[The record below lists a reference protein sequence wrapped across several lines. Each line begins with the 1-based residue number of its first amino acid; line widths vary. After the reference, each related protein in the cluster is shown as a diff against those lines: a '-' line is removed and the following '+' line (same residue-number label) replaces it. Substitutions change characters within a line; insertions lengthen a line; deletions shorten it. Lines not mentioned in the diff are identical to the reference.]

1 MIIVVLWVALAF
13 VVAAFGGKHNIGF
26 GLAFILS
33 IIFSP
38 LIGLICVLI
47 SDEPKEPTVV
57 LAPIPVQSTMPVID
71 KVPDTPAYQPKVEVP
86 VNTTPSAPPIYKESL
101 LDKDAVI
108 TFEGKNFCITGD
120 ALACTREEFAE
131 MLEEAGANVTQG
143 VSRKTNYLIICE
155 HASDAY
161 KFGNYGAKTA
171 KALELNKTNVAN
183 IVIISEYQVM
193 QALKK

>member
-1 MIIVVLWVALAF
+1 MIVVLWVALAF
-13 VVAAFGGKHNIGF
+13 VVAAFGGKRNIGF

-47 SDEPKEPTVV
+47 SDEPKEPTLVMV
-57 LAPIPVQSTMPVID
+57 PTPIQNTMPVVD
-71 KVPDTPAYQPKVEVP
+71 KVPHTPASQPKVDIP
-86 VNTTPSAPPIYKESL
+86 INTTPSTPPIYKESL
-101 LDKDAVI
+101 INKDAVI

-120 ALACTREEFAE
+120 ALACTRQEFAE
-131 MLEEAGANVTQG
+131 MLEDAGANVTQG

-155 HASDAY
+155 QASDAY

-183 IVIISEYQVM
+183 ILIISEYQVM